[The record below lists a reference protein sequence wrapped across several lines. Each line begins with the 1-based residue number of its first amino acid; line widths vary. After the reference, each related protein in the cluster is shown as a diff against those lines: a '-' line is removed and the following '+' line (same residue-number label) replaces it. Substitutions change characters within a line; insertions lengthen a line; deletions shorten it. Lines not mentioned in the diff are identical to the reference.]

1 MKKKYKLEDIR
12 TRIKHK
18 IKLFQASKERISHN
32 YITLVDSSL
41 LCHHY
46 NKEYLKNRF
55 NIEYNI
61 LYNTIFKK
69 L

>member
-1 MKKKYKLEDIR
+1 MKKKYKLEDIE
-12 TRIKHK
+12 TRIKHNYFK
-18 IKLFQASKERISHN
+18 RRKNRISHN
-32 YITLVDSSL
+32 YITLVDSSS

-46 NKEYLKNRF
+46 NKEYLKTRF